1 MTGLLIKDMLVS
13 LKTLKAYAT
22 VMGFY
27 VLMALL
33 DIFQLGFAASF
44 ISIMMVMLPI
54 GAFSYDE
61 AAKWDRYAMSLPLK
75 RSQIVAG
82 RYLYTLVVV
91 LAALAFTCF
100 ASLLLSQVKDVNLL
114 ETLSSAVVSAGIGLL
129 IADILLPLS
138 YRLGPER
145 ARPFLYAVVFVP
157 LIALFLAAR
166 AGLFGAVDLSWLD
179 RLVDSSPAAVLGVF
193 SLVPLLGFAGMLVSY
208 LISCRILVRKEV

>member
-13 LKTLKAYAT
+13 LKTLKAYAA

-27 VLMALL
+27 ILMSLL
-33 DIFQLGFAASF
+33 DIFSLGFAASF
-44 ISIMMVMLPI
+44 ITIMLVMLPI

-75 RSQIVAG
+75 RSQIAAG

-100 ASLLLSQVKDVNLL
+100 SILLLSRVKDVDLL

-129 IADILLPLS
+129 AADILLPLS

-145 ARPFLYAVVFVP
+145 ARPYLYAVIFLP
-157 LIALFLAAR
+157 FITLFLTAR
-166 AGLFGAVDLSWLD
+166 AGLLSAVDLSWLD
-179 RLVDSSPAAVLGVF
+179 RLLDSSPAAALGVF
-193 SLVPLLGFAGMLVSY
+193 SLVPLTGFAGMLVSY